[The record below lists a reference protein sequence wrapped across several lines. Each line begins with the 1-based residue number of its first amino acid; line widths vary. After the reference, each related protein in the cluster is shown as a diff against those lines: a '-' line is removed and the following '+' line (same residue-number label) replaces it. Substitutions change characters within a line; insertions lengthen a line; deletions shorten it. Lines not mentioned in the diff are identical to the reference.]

1 MMKQKGYI
9 AFSSVLIISAV
20 ILIIGVTLTL
30 TSISEAQK
38 ALSGRRR
45 EEVIDRV
52 EACIED
58 AIYSIN
64 TTNSLPSTITLPEGT
79 CSLTVD
85 SNTGFSW
92 TFTVTAT
99 TNGYTKSVQ
108 VTTTRATTITPM
120 TWKEL

>member
-45 EEVIDRV
+45 EEVVDRI
-52 EACIED
+52 EACVED
-58 AIYSIN
+58 ALYSIN
-64 TTNSLPSTITLPEGT
+64 IANSLPSTITLPEGI
-79 CSLTVD
+79 CSLTID
-85 SNTGFSW
+85 SNVGFNW
-92 TFTVTAT
+92 TFTVTAS
-99 TNGYTKSVQ
+99 TNGYTKSIQ
-108 VTTTRATTITPM
+108 VTTVRASTITPV